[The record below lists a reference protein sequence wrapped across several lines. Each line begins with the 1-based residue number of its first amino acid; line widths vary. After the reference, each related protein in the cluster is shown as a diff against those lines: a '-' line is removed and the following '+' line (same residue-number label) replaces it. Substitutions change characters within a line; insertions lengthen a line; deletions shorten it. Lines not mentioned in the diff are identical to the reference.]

1 MGEACS
7 SLRQV
12 FPVTVPSWRMWQRS
26 GFEVSYANFVVSFR
40 IPNPTRSEN
49 LDGTIME
56 RCWYGVRLRLPFSI
70 HGHGGSSSRQVIP
83 SCYALRLAPRMKLSR
98 GMMLSS
104 GWPFSLFSTPDR
116 PEGYPPSRQV
126 ILPIYNLRPGPV
138 MRFSIEMMLS
148 SGWLFVFQDTQ
159 CDVRSQTNRD
169 SRQFAAARDGGFS
182 LPLRVPDTMAM
193 CVNYW
198 DKWFWPV
205 MRAPRYSCQLPLT
218 LFAFQNPH
226 PRPWS
231 WQSAVIIKTSIAGW
245 WLGVRL
251 TWGVCRPGRS
261 NCPGSWYQNEEK
273 ERERERERKVV
284 RLSSTARRS
293 AFKIQRVT
301 RYILGVCLLIRKP

>member
-1 MGEACS
+1 MEFGSVYLSVFTAMGVHHQGKWF
-7 SLRQV
+7 LL
-12 FPVTVPSWRMWQRS
+12 VTLWGLCLKMKDW
-26 GFEVSYANFVVSFR
+26 FDA
-40 IPNPTRSEN
+40 
-49 LDGTIME
+49 
-56 RCWYGVRLRLPFSI
+56 RLPLISFPPPSPFSTPSRFMGMDI
-70 HGHGGSSSRQVIP
+70 HHQGKWFP
-83 SCYALRLAPRMKLSR
+83 CYALRLAPRMKLSR

-148 SGWLFVFQDTQ
+148 SGWLFAFHDTQ

-193 CVNYW
+193 CINYW

-205 MRAPRYSCQLPLT
+205 MRAPRYSCQLPST

-273 ERERERERKVV
+273 ERERERERKAV